1 MKKYFSVA
9 LMLVAVCVLN
19 FSATVPEN
27 QNRAIANKMVAAMK
41 SYKTCVYT
49 MRSEERLTGKKDLRG
64 GEIFTKV
71 CEVPRKEY
79 MKMVADPNKGT
90 EMLYVEGERDN
101 KVMVNPGKYLPTL
114 NLAPANSMLTK
125 DQHHTIMSAGFR
137 LVARIVEAGM
147 KRSDEQGRFDEV
159 FKYAGD
165 VTWNNRACYKL
176 IIADPTWA
184 YTTYTAKGGETIL
197 TIAAKLL
204 ISEYS
209 IKELNGIKNF
219 DDDLGGKTLKVPSS
233 YAKVSVFYID
243 KENNF
248 PVFQELSDDK
258 GVFERYQFFNLTINP
273 VFKADEFTKG
283 FSEYKF

>member
-1 MKKYFSVA
+1 MKKYFSIAVI
-9 LMLVAVCVLN
+9 LVAVCALN
-19 FSATVPEN
+19 FSANAPEN

-184 YTTYTAKGGETIL
+184 YTTYTAKAGETIL